1 MIKLFTLL
9 GLACCWLPL
18 QAQRLTHSQPPPA
31 PSVLGATPALFS
43 DLGLALKHPAQ
54 VERLALKNLAVLPAG
69 ISRFTQLR
77 ELDLSGSRL
86 TTLPAQLGRLQKLE
100 VLNLTGN

>member
-31 PSVLGATPALFS
+31 PSVLGATPALYS
-43 DLGLALKHPAQ
+43 DIELALKHPSK
-54 VERLALKNLAVLPAG
+54 VERLGLKNLAPLLPTAG
-69 ISRFTQLR
+69 
-77 ELDLSGSRL
+77 
-86 TTLPAQLGRLQKLE
+86 
-100 VLNLTGN
+100 TGPDG